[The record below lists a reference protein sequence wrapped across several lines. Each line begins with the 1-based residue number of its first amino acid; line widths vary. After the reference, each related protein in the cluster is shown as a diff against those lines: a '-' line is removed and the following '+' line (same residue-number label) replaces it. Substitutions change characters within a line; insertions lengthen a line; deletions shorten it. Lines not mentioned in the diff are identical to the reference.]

1 MSETKKTLN
10 DFYETKIKDIMYT
23 PVEELSCIDEKSDVT
38 VVFSLLSTKDHVWVT
53 SNKDLKHVTGVITE
67 SDTIVLFSP
76 LSEMLPSFDKP
87 DSRSLQFGEVV
98 TAEELMSKKPVTASP
113 DDTIKDILLKMKEQR
128 IKQLPVLDA
137 NTHLIGEISLSHLIQ
152 EYSKH
157 FSQKSLE

>member
-1 MSETKKTLN
+1 MSEKKTTLN
-10 DFYETKIKDIMYT
+10 DFYETKIKDIRYT
-23 PVEELSCIDEKSDVT
+23 PIEKLSCIDEKSDVT
-38 VVFSLLSTKDHVWVT
+38 AVFSLISTKDHVWVM
-53 SNKDLKHVTGVITE
+53 SNKDPKHVAGIITE

-87 DSRSLQFGEVV
+87 DSRSLQFGDMV
-98 TAEELMSKKPVTASP
+98 TTEELMSKKPVTASP
-113 DDTIKDILLKMKEQR
+113 DNNIRDVLLKMKEQK
-128 IKQLPVLDA
+128 IKQLPVVDE